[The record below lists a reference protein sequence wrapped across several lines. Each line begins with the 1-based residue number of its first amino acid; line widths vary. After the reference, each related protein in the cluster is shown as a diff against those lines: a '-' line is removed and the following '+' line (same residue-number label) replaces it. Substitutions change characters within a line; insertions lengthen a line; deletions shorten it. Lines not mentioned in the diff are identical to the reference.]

1 MKRTVS
7 FLALA
12 LALTLGFSSA
22 ALAGGEKCA
31 HASKAAHK
39 EKAAKM
45 AAHGWIG
52 IETEKDKETGAVRV
66 AKVVPGTPAAQAGF
80 QPGDTLV
87 ALNGVAIKPENKE
100 ALKKAKSALGVGKQ
114 VTYTV
119 ARNGAQQTLTATLA
133 PVPEEVLARWMA
145 EEEEA
150 ARVASNN

>member
-12 LALTLGFSSA
+12 LVLTLGAAST

-45 AAHGWIG
+45 AAHGWLG
-52 IETEKDKETGAVRV
+52 IETEKDEATGAVRV
-66 AKVVPGTPAAQAGF
+66 AKVVPGSPAAEAGF
-80 QPGDTLV
+80 RAGDTLV
-87 ALNGVAIKPENKE
+87 ALNGVAINAENKE
-100 ALKKAKSALGVGKQ
+100 ALKKAKSSLAVGKQ

-119 ARNGAQQTLTATLA
+119 ARNGAQKSLTATLA
-133 PVPEEVLARWMA
+133 PVPEEVLARWMQ

>member
-12 LALTLGFSSA
+12 LTLGFGSA

-31 HASKAAHK
+31 HASKEAHK

-52 IETEKDKETGAVRV
+52 IETEKDEATGAYRV
-66 AKVVPGTPAAQAGF
+66 AKVAPGSPAAQAGF

-87 ALNGVAIKPENKE
+87 ALNGVALTAENKE
-100 ALKKAKSALGVGKQ
+100 AVKKAKSSLGVGKQ

-119 ARNGAQQTLTATLA
+119 ARNGAQQKLTATLA